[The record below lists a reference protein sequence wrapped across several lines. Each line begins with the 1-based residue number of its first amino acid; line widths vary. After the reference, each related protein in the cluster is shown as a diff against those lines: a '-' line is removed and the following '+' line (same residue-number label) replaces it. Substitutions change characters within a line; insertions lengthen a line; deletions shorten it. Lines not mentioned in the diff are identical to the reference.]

1 MLQFS
6 DFTCPTERSKYPAV
20 FKKVNGKCYFMT
32 DRGCRADGTYG
43 CSFQEAQDQC
53 KTVFGAGIFGKVFEP
68 TSIEDNDAVLSAA
81 YDALGGGWYWI
92 GVSNKPLKYKSNN
105 KPVSISTIPWESGE
119 PSMTA
124 SETQCLNV
132 GSNLKWLADAP
143 CSNPNGG
150 TICETSFPSQQKKSL
165 VDLEALNKTYPNFTC
180 TAGLF

>member
-68 TSIEDNDAVLSAA
+68 MSIEDNDAVLKAA
-81 YDALGGGWYWI
+81 INISYWFWI
-92 GVSNKPLKYKSNN
+92 GVSNTPLKYKSNN
-105 KPVSISTIPWESGE
+105 KPVSISTIPWKSGQ

-124 SETQCLNV
+124 SETQCL
-132 GSNLKWLADAP
+132 GARPDTLKWTAIYP
-143 CSNPNGG
+143 CSYSRGS
-150 TICETSFPSQQKKSL
+150 TICETGVPS
-165 VDLEALNKTYPNFTC
+165 
-180 TAGLF
+180 